1 MTELHNIS
9 KNNDG
14 VIDQSTV
21 NKVVDEINSVFH
33 TTARGLNMLA
43 STSEHSGH
51 KKPRVRK
58 HTHQV
63 WYNDA
68 CEVSRR
74 DYAKFKNKYRKLQSH
89 KKLNILRKSGRTDKK
104 EINKAFKTYK
114 QKVINKIRVL
124 KTTSP
129 REYWNLIN
137 DRKFQKNI

>member
-1 MTELHNIS
+1 MLNLNSIDIDIFDIMAELHNIS
-9 KNNDG
+9 RNNDG
-14 VIDQSTV
+14 VISV
-21 NKVVDEINSVFH
+21 FSVFH

-51 KKPRVRK
+51 KKPRARK
-58 HTHQV
+58 HAHQV
-63 WYNDA
+63 WYNDV

-74 DYAKFKNKYRKLQSH
+74 DYVKFKNKYRNLQSN
-89 KKLNILRKSGRTDKK
+89 KNLNILRKSGRKYKK

-129 REYWNLIN
+129 IEYIG
-137 DRKFQKNI
+137 I